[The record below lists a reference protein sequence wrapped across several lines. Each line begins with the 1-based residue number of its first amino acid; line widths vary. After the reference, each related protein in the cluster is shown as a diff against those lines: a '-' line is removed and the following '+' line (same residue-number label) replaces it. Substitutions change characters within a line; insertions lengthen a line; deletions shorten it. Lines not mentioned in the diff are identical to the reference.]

1 MDKNKID
8 KDNIT
13 YIDNKYVSQ
22 CAFFADMNYPSRKYM
37 EDSNFFNVLPFS
49 IKHLGWIVPGE
60 GDIKG
65 EEAFFVVLDGHGG
78 TKVMEFCEQN
88 LQEVKEKPYQ
98 AYLKFL

>member
-1 MDKNKID
+1 
-8 KDNIT
+8 
-13 YIDNKYVSQ
+13 
-22 CAFFADMNYPSRKYM
+22 
-37 EDSNFFNVLPFS
+37 
-49 IKHLGWIVPGE
+49 VPGE